1 MWIYKLYYFLD
12 LIYKYTTFSK
22 ILQIYNLL
30 DLICKYTTFH
40 IFISLLLIPAPLSH
54 LSHTHTLSLSL
65 LMMNY
70 ATGCIHEYDAKHP
83 EGSGIGFKEEETPNF
98 HGSFY
103 SKTKAMVQFL
113 SIDASFYASVRVSM
127 NEQIS
132 FSLTP
137 RLKSYWKNLIMYACS
152 KDKGDGGRRERV
164 DVVFWFW
171 WFKSEASLKGRG
183 WRYDVRGL
191 WWELFCDGVG
201 EITGYT
207 CSWRGCVGCVIDFS

>member
-1 MWIYKLYYFLD
+1 MD

-22 ILQIYNLL
+22 ILQIYYLL

-103 SKTKAMVQFL
+103 SKTKAMVY
-113 SIDASFYASVRVSM
+113 SFYPLMHFFLCTLTLVQKGLIASVKTYFWALALVECHNICR
-127 NEQIS
+127 
-132 FSLTP
+132 
-137 RLKSYWKNLIMYACS
+137 RHLK
-152 KDKGDGGRRERV
+152 
-164 DVVFWFW
+164 
-171 WFKSEASLKGRG
+171 
-183 WRYDVRGL
+183 
-191 WWELFCDGVG
+191 
-201 EITGYT
+201 
-207 CSWRGCVGCVIDFS
+207 